1 MANTIKIGDVEEAAR
16 LILLDTYADAY
27 RFEPKEIYAAI
38 ASAVER
44 LRVEQPV
51 SRYVNGLGPVAVE
64 FDYSIPASP
73 ATTTWRAYE
82 INMER
87 KWQEAIVYY
96 VVHKMY
102 LKDDPDTT
110 NANLAARYLE
120 LYTAARGG

>member
-1 MANTIKIGDVEEAAR
+1 MANKIKIGDVEEAAR
-16 LILLDTYADAY
+16 LILLDTYEDAY

-51 SRYVNGLGPVAVE
+51 SRYVNGLGPEPVE
-64 FDYSIPASP
+64 FDHSIPPSP
-73 ATTTWRAYE
+73 AVAEWRTKT